1 MLAVQLAALLGG
13 DQGNAGEGTEEA
25 LALLDGFDDVL
36 VHGLARLADERAEA
50 VAALAAAFAATPL
63 GDRLAEAADAVVSG
77 SITQEHL
84 TALAGGRVALSGAV
98 HDALLE
104 SLDTALGRERAEW
117 PPTPGI
123 PEAAS
128 DSGAQPAGRPAAEPS
143 TQPAGRPAAEPAAQ
157 PAAQPAAPPASESA
171 AQPAA
176 QPAGQQV
183 AQPAGRPAA
192 QPAGNVLGGVRS
204 WLREL
209 AITGWRGVDHDLVS
223 AADQVIE
230 ALLAAPGLRRLA
242 VLIDGFAAELR
253 ASCPIGSAEH
263 LPVRR
268 WADLWTR
275 ALLLSQDGVLTG
287 EPTGEPGPAAM
298 VSGRLLVLGVDVHEH
313 GTAVQF
319 QVHAVLEPADGG
331 TPRLVRTSVTAAKVD
346 TIVGTALWKLPQRHK
361 VLLAALADRRS
372 IEIADVPL
380 LDSGDLVWHDDRAFV
395 SKPADPLATARLC
408 LPGALAPAVPPLDRV
423 PVRIAEPVLVEG
435 YKVTKDGSFDLDGTL
450 LAVDTER
457 LPDCG
462 PLTPKLVAASS
473 VCVGLMRWDGGRWT
487 LQPLAVQAKV
497 KREAVVVATGDWALG
512 PTDPKA
518 AKAEARAADAVAVLQ
533 ERAGRLL
540 RR

>member
-13 DQGNAGEGTEEA
+13 DSGNAGEGAEEA
-25 LALLDGFDDVL
+25 LALLDGFDDAL
-36 VHGLARLADERAEA
+36 VHGLARLADERADA
-50 VAALAAAFAATPL
+50 VTALAAAFAATPL

-104 SLDTALGRERAEW
+104 GLDTALGRERAEW
-117 PPTPGI
+117 PPAPDDPGT
-123 PEAAS
+123 
-128 DSGAQPAGRPAAEPS
+128 AG
-143 TQPAGRPAAEPAAQ
+143 GV
-157 PAAQPAAPPASESA
+157 
-171 AQPAA
+171 
-176 QPAGQQV
+176 G
-183 AQPAGRPAA
+183 A

-223 AADQVIE
+223 AADQVVE
-230 ALLAAPGLRRLA
+230 ALLAAPDLRRLA
-242 VLIDGFAAELR
+242 VLLDGFAAELR
-253 ASCPIGSAEH
+253 ASCPIGSADH

-275 ALLLSQDGVLTG
+275 ALLLAQDGVLTG
-287 EPTGEPGPAAM
+287 EPRPATT

-319 QVHAVLEPADGG
+319 QMHAVLEPADGG
-331 TPRLVRTSVTAAKVD
+331 RPRLVRTSVTVAKVD
-346 TIVGTALWKLPQRHK
+346 TIVGPALWKLTQRHK
-361 VLLAALADRRS
+361 VLLSALADRRS
-372 IEIADVPL
+372 VEIADMPL
-380 LDSGDLVWHDDRAFV
+380 LDSGDLVWDDDRAFV

-435 YKVTKDGSFDLDGTL
+435 YKVTGDGSFDLGGTV
-450 LAVDTER
+450 LAVDAER

-473 VCVGLMRWDGGRWT
+473 ACVGLVRWDGGRWT

-497 KREAVVVATGDWALG
+497 KRETVVVATGDWALG

-518 AKAEARAADAVAVLQ
+518 AKAEARAADAVTVLR

>member
-13 DQGNAGEGTEEA
+13 DSGKAGEGAEEA
-25 LALLDGFDDVL
+25 LALLDGFDDAL
-36 VHGLARLADERAEA
+36 VHGLARLADERADA

-117 PPTPGI
+117 PPAPDGLGTTGG
-123 PEAAS
+123 AAAQPVVQS
-128 DSGAQPAGRPAAEPS
+128 AAQPAV
-143 TQPAGRPAAEPAAQ
+143 EPAAQ
-157 PAAQPAAPPASESA
+157 PAVQP
-171 AQPAA
+171 
-176 QPAGQQV
+176 V
-183 AQPAGRPAA
+183 
-192 QPAGNVLGGVRS
+192 GNVLGGVRS

-223 AADQVIE
+223 AADQIVE
-230 ALLAAPGLRRLA
+230 ALLAAPDLRRLA
-242 VLIDGFAAELR
+242 VLLDGFAAELR

-287 EPTGEPGPAAM
+287 EPRPAAT

-313 GTAVQF
+313 ATAVQF

-331 TPRLVRTSVTAAKVD
+331 RPRLVRTSVAVAKVD
-346 TIVGTALWKLPQRHK
+346 TIVGPALWKLTQRHK
-361 VLLAALADRRS
+361 ILLAALADRRCV
-372 IEIADVPL
+372 EITDMPL
-380 LDSGDLVWHDDRAFV
+380 LDSGDLVWDDDHAFV
-395 SKPADPLATARLC
+395 SKPADPLAAARLC
-408 LPGALAPAVPPLDRV
+408 LSGALAPAVPPLDRV
-423 PVRIAEPVLVEG
+423 AVRIAEPVLVEG
-435 YKVTKDGSFDLDGTL
+435 YKITKDGSFDLGGTV
-450 LAVDTER
+450 LAVDAQR
-457 LPDCG
+457 LPECG

-473 VCVGLMRWDGGRWT
+473 ACVGLVRWDAGRWT

-518 AKAEARAADAVAVLQ
+518 AKAEARAADAVTVLR

>member
-13 DQGNAGEGTEEA
+13 DSGNAGEGAEEA
-25 LALLDGFDDVL
+25 LALLDGFDDAL
-36 VHGLARLADERAEA
+36 VHGLARLADERADA
-50 VAALAAAFAATPL
+50 VTALAAAFAATPL

-98 HDALLE
+98 HDSLLE

-117 PPTPGI
+117 PSAPDGPGT
-123 PEAAS
+123 AG
-128 DSGAQPAGRPAAEPS
+128 GA
-143 TQPAGRPAAEPAAQ
+143 
-157 PAAQPAAPPASESA
+157 
-171 AQPAA
+171 AA
-176 QPAGQQV
+176 QPAGH
-183 AQPAGRPAA
+183 
-192 QPAGNVLGGVRS
+192 VLGGVRS

-230 ALLAAPGLRRLA
+230 ALLAAPDLRRLA
-242 VLIDGFAAELR
+242 VLLDGFAAELR

-275 ALLLSQDGVLTG
+275 ALLLSQEGVLTG
-287 EPTGEPGPAAM
+287 EPRPAAT

-331 TPRLVRTSVTAAKVD
+331 RSRLVRTSVTVAKVD

-372 IEIADVPL
+372 VEIADMPL
-380 LDSGDLVWHDDRAFV
+380 LDSGDLVWDDDRAFV

-435 YKVTKDGSFDLDGTL
+435 YKVTKDGSFDLDGTV
-450 LAVDTER
+450 LAVDAEL
-457 LPDCG
+457 LPGCG

-473 VCVGLMRWDGGRWT
+473 ACVGLVRWDGGRWT

-518 AKAEARAADAVAVLQ
+518 AKAEARAADAVTVLR

>member
-13 DQGNAGEGTEEA
+13 DSGNAGEGAEEA
-25 LALLDGFDDVL
+25 LALLDGFDDAL
-36 VHGLARLADERAEA
+36 VHGLARLADERADA
-50 VAALAAAFAATPL
+50 VTALAAAFAATPL

-98 HDALLE
+98 HDSLLE
-104 SLDTALGRERAEW
+104 SLDTALGRERADW
-117 PPTPGI
+117 PPAPDGPGT
-123 PEAAS
+123 AG
-128 DSGAQPAGRPAAEPS
+128 GA
-143 TQPAGRPAAEPAAQ
+143 
-157 PAAQPAAPPASESA
+157 
-171 AQPAA
+171 AA
-176 QPAGQQV
+176 QPAGH
-183 AQPAGRPAA
+183 
-192 QPAGNVLGGVRS
+192 VLGGVRS

-230 ALLAAPGLRRLA
+230 ALLAAPDLRRLA
-242 VLIDGFAAELR
+242 VLLDGFAAELR

-287 EPTGEPGPAAM
+287 EPRPAAT

-331 TPRLVRTSVTAAKVD
+331 GSRLVRTSVTVAKVD

-372 IEIADVPL
+372 VEITDMPL
-380 LDSGDLVWHDDRAFV
+380 LDSGDLVWDDDRAFV

-435 YKVTKDGSFDLDGTL
+435 YKVTKDGSFDLDGAV
-450 LAVDTER
+450 LAVDAER

-473 VCVGLMRWDGGRWT
+473 ACVGLVRWDGGRWT

-518 AKAEARAADAVAVLQ
+518 AKAEAKAADAVTVLR

>member
-13 DQGNAGEGTEEA
+13 DSGNDGEGTGEA
-25 LALLDGFDDVL
+25 LALLDGFDDAL

-50 VAALAAAFAATPL
+50 VTAPAAAFAATPL

-77 SITQEHL
+77 SIAQEHL
-84 TALAGGRVALSGAV
+84 TALAGGRVALYGAV
-98 HDALLE
+98 HDALLG
-104 SLDTALGRERAEW
+104 SLDAALGRERADW
-117 PPTPGI
+117 PPTPGGSL
-123 PEAAS
+123 PSGSVPSGSVPGGAVPGVVVPGGAGTAGEAGG
-128 DSGAQPAGRPAAEPS
+128 SGAQ
-143 TQPAGRPAAEPAAQ
+143 
-157 PAAQPAAPPASESA
+157 
-171 AQPAA
+171 
-176 QPAGQQV
+176 
-183 AQPAGRPAA
+183 PAA

-230 ALLAAPGLRRLA
+230 ALLAVPALRRLA

-253 ASCPIGSAEH
+253 ASCPIGSTER

-275 ALLLSQDGVLTG
+275 AVLLSQDGVLTG
-287 EPTGEPGPAAM
+287 EPRPAAT

-319 QVHAVLEPADGG
+319 QVHAVLEPSDGG
-331 TPRLVRTSVTAAKVD
+331 RSRLVRTSVTAAKVD
-346 TIVGTALWKLPQRHK
+346 TIVGPALWKLPQRHK

-408 LPGALAPAVPPLDRV
+408 LPGALAPAVPPLDRA

-435 YKVTKDGSFDLDGTL
+435 YKVTADGSFDLGGAV
-450 LAVDTER
+450 LAVDAER

-462 PLTPKLVAASS
+462 PLTPKLLAASS
-473 VCVGLMRWDGGRWT
+473 ACVGLVQWDGGRWT

-497 KREAVVVATGDWALG
+497 KREAVVVATADWALG

-518 AKAEARAADAVAVLQ
+518 AKAEAKTGDAVTVLR

>member
-13 DQGNAGEGTEEA
+13 DQGNAGEGAEEA
-25 LALLDGFDDVL
+25 LALLDGFDDAL
-36 VHGLARLADERAEA
+36 VHGLARLADERADA

-117 PPTPGI
+117 PPTPGD
-123 PEAAS
+123 PGAAN
-128 DSGAQPAGRPAAEPS
+128 GPR
-143 TQPAGRPAAEPAAQ
+143 AQ
-157 PAAQPAAPPASESA
+157 PAAQPAA
-171 AQPAA
+171 
-176 QPAGQQV
+176 QQV
-183 AQPAGRPAA
+183 HPAEQAAA
-192 QPAGNVLGGVRS
+192 QPAGNAIGGVRS

-223 AADQVIE
+223 AADQVSE
-230 ALLAAPGLRRLA
+230 ALLAAPELRRLA
-242 VLIDGFAAELR
+242 VLLDGFAAELR

-287 EPTGEPGPAAM
+287 EPTGEARPASL

-408 LPGALAPAVPPLDRV
+408 LPGALAPAVPPLDRA

-435 YKVTKDGSFDLDGTL
+435 YKVTKDGSFDLGGTL
-450 LAVDTER
+450 LAVDTQR

-473 VCVGLMRWDGGRWT
+473 ACVGLMRWDGGRWT

>member
-1 MLAVQLAALLGG
+1 MLAVQLAALLAG
-13 DQGNAGEGTEEA
+13 DSGNAGDGAGEA
-25 LALLDGFDDVL
+25 LALLDGFDDAL
-36 VHGLARLADERAEA
+36 VHGLARLADERADA
-50 VAALAAAFAATPL
+50 VTALAAAFAATPL

-84 TALAGGRVALSGAV
+84 RALAGGRVALSGAV

-117 PPTPGI
+117 P
-123 PEAAS
+123 
-128 DSGAQPAGRPAAEPS
+128 
-143 TQPAGRPAAEPAAQ
+143 
-157 PAAQPAAPPASESA
+157 AAPDGPGT
-171 AQPAA
+171 
-176 QPAGQQV
+176 AGD
-183 AQPAGRPAA
+183 AGA

-230 ALLAAPGLRRLA
+230 ALLAAPDLHRLA
-242 VLIDGFAAELR
+242 VLLDGFAAELR
-253 ASCPIGSAEH
+253 ACCPIGPAEH

-287 EPTGEPGPAAM
+287 EPRSATT
-298 VSGRLLVLGVDVHEH
+298 VSGRLLALGVDVHEH

-319 QVHAVLEPADGG
+319 QVHAVLEPAGG
-331 TPRLVRTSVTAAKVD
+331 GRSRLVRTSVTVAKVD
-346 TIVGTALWKLPQRHK
+346 TIVGPALWKLAQRHK
-361 VLLAALADRRS
+361 VLLAALADGRS
-372 IEIADVPL
+372 VEITDMPL
-380 LDSGDLVWHDDRAFV
+380 LDSGDLVWDDDRAFV

-435 YKVTKDGSFDLDGTL
+435 YKVTKDGSFDLGGTV
-450 LAVDTER
+450 LAVDAER

-473 VCVGLMRWDGGRWT
+473 ACVGLVRWDAGRWT

-497 KREAVVVATGDWALG
+497 KREAVVAATGDWALG

-518 AKAEARAADAVAVLQ
+518 AKAEARAADAVTVLR

>member
-1 MLAVQLAALLGG
+1 MLGG
-13 DQGNAGEGTEEA
+13 DSGNAGDGAGEA
-25 LALLDGFDDVL
+25 LALLDGFDDAL
-36 VHGLARLADERAEA
+36 VHGLARLADERADA
-50 VAALAAAFAATPL
+50 VTALAAAFAATPL

-98 HDALLE
+98 HDALLD

-117 PPTPGI
+117 SPAPDGPGT
-123 PEAAS
+123 
-128 DSGAQPAGRPAAEPS
+128 AGD
-143 TQPAGRPAAEPAAQ
+143 AG
-157 PAAQPAAPPASESA
+157 
-171 AQPAA
+171 
-176 QPAGQQV
+176 
-183 AQPAGRPAA
+183 GRPAA

-209 AITGWRGVDHDLVS
+209 AITGWRGVDHDLVT
-223 AADQVIE
+223 AADQVVE
-230 ALLAAPGLRRLA
+230 ALLGAPDLRRLA
-242 VLIDGFAAELR
+242 VLLDGFAAELR

-287 EPTGEPGPAAM
+287 EPRPATT
-298 VSGRLLVLGVDVHEH
+298 VSGRLMALGVDVHEH

-319 QVHAVLEPADGG
+319 QVHAVLEPAGG
-331 TPRLVRTSVTAAKVD
+331 GRSRLVRTSVTVAKVD
-346 TIVGTALWKLPQRHK
+346 TIVGTALWKLAQRHK

-372 IEIADVPL
+372 VEITDMPL
-380 LDSGDLVWHDDRAFV
+380 LDSGDLVWDDDRAFV

-435 YKVTKDGSFDLDGTL
+435 YKVTEDGSLDLGGTV
-450 LAVDTER
+450 LAVDAER

-462 PLTPKLVAASS
+462 PLTPRLVAASS
-473 VCVGLMRWDGGRWT
+473 ACVGLVRWDAGRWT

-518 AKAEARAADAVAVLQ
+518 AKAEARAADAVTVLR

>member
-1 MLAVQLAALLGG
+1 MLAVQLAALLG
-13 DQGNAGEGTEEA
+13 DSDDAGEGAGEA
-25 LALLDGFDDVL
+25 LALLDGFDDAL
-36 VHGLARLADERAEA
+36 VHGLARLADERAGA

-63 GDRLAEAADAVVSG
+63 GARLAEAADAVVSG

-84 TALAGGRVALSGAV
+84 TVLAGGRVALSGAV
-98 HDALLE
+98 HDALLA

-117 PPTPGI
+117 PTTPGG
-123 PEAAS
+123 
-128 DSGAQPAGRPAAEPS
+128 SGTR
-143 TQPAGRPAAEPAAQ
+143 
-157 PAAQPAAPPASESA
+157 
-171 AQPAA
+171 
-176 QPAGQQV
+176 
-183 AQPAGRPAA
+183 
-192 QPAGNVLGGVRS
+192 PAGNALEGVRS

-230 ALLAAPGLRRLA
+230 ALLGAPALRRLA
-242 VLIDGFAAELR
+242 VLLDGFAAELR
-253 ASCPIGSAEH
+253 ASCPIGAAEH

-275 ALLLSQDGVLTG
+275 AVLLSQDGVLTG
-287 EPTGEPGPAAM
+287 EPGPAAT

-331 TPRLVRTSVTAAKVD
+331 RSLLVRTSVTVAKVD
-346 TIVGTALWKLPQRHK
+346 TIVGPALWKLPQRHK
-361 VLLAALADRRS
+361 VLLAALADRRG
-372 IEIADVPL
+372 IEIADMPL
-380 LDSGDLVWHDDRAFV
+380 LDSGDLVWDDDRAFV

-408 LPGALAPAVPPLDRV
+408 LPGALAPAVPPLDRA

-435 YKVTKDGSFDLDGTL
+435 YKVTGDGSFDLGGAVV
-450 LAVDTER
+450 AVDTER

-473 VCVGLMRWDGGRWT
+473 ACVGLVRWDGGRWT

-497 KREAVVVATGDWALG
+497 KRETVVVSTGDWALG

-518 AKAEARAADAVAVLQ
+518 AKAEARAADAVAVLR

>member
-1 MLAVQLAALLGG
+1 MLAVQLAALLG
-13 DQGNAGEGTEEA
+13 DSDAAGEGAGEA
-25 LALLDGFDDVL
+25 LALLDGFDDAL
-36 VHGLARLADERAEA
+36 VHGLARLADERAGA
-50 VAALAAAFAATPL
+50 VTALAAAFAATPL
-63 GDRLAEAADAVVSG
+63 GARLAEAADAVVSG

-84 TALAGGRVALSGAV
+84 TILAGGRIALSGAM
-98 HDALLE
+98 HDALLT
-104 SLDTALGRERAEW
+104 SLDTALGREHAEW
-117 PPTPGI
+117 TSTSGGP
-123 PEAAS
+123 A
-128 DSGAQPAGRPAAEPS
+128 SGAQPAGNAIE
-143 TQPAGRPAAEPAAQ
+143 
-157 PAAQPAAPPASESA
+157 
-171 AQPAA
+171 
-176 QPAGQQV
+176 
-183 AQPAGRPAA
+183 
-192 QPAGNVLGGVRS
+192 GVRS

-230 ALLAAPGLRRLA
+230 ALLGAPALRRLA
-242 VLIDGFAAELR
+242 VLLDGFAAELR

-275 ALLLSQDGVLTG
+275 AVLLSQDGVLTG
-287 EPTGEPGPAAM
+287 EPGPAAT

-331 TPRLVRTSVTAAKVD
+331 RSRLVRTSVTVAKVD
-346 TIVGTALWKLPQRHK
+346 TIVGPALWKLPQRHK
-361 VLLAALADRRS
+361 VLLAALADRRC

-380 LDSGDLVWHDDRAFV
+380 LDSGDLVWDDDRAFV

-408 LPGALAPAVPPLDRV
+408 LPGALGPAVPPLDRA

-435 YKVTKDGSFDLDGTL
+435 YKVTGDGSFDLGG
-450 LAVDTER
+450 AVIVVDTER

-473 VCVGLMRWDGGRWT
+473 ACVGLLRWDGGRWT

-497 KREAVVVATGDWALG
+497 KRETVVVATGDWALG

-518 AKAEARAADAVAVLQ
+518 AKAEAKAADAVAVLR

>member
-1 MLAVQLAALLGG
+1 MMLAVQLVALAG
-13 DQGNAGEGTEEA
+13 DSGDVGEGTAQA
-25 LALLDGFDDVL
+25 LALLDGFDDAL
-36 VHGLARLADERAEA
+36 VHGLARLADEHADA
-50 VAALAAAFAATPL
+50 VAAAFASSPL

-98 HDALLE
+98 HDALLGGF
-104 SLDTALGRERAEW
+104 DAALGRERAEW
-117 PPTPGI
+117 PSAPGG
-123 PEAAS
+123 PADGGSATGGPAS
-128 DSGAQPAGRPAAEPS
+128 GGPAWGGSASGDGAQP
-143 TQPAGRPAAEPAAQ
+143 
-157 PAAQPAAPPASESA
+157 
-171 AQPAA
+171 
-176 QPAGQQV
+176 V
-183 AQPAGRPAA
+183 
-192 QPAGNVLGGVRS
+192 GNVLGGVRS

-223 AADQVIE
+223 AADQIIE
-230 ALLAAPGLRRLA
+230 ALLAVPALRRLA
-242 VLIDGFAAELR
+242 VLLDGFAAELR
-253 ASCPIGSAEH
+253 ACSPIGSAEH

-275 ALLLSQDGVLTG
+275 ALLLSHDGVLTG
-287 EPTGEPGPAAM
+287 EPRPTAM

-319 QVHAVLEPADGG
+319 QVHAVLEPPGG
-331 TPRLVRTSVTAAKVD
+331 GRSRLVRTSVTVAKVD
-346 TIVGTALWKLPQRHK
+346 TIAGPALWKLPQRHK
-361 VLLAALADRRS
+361 VLLAALADRRGLD
-372 IEIADVPL
+372 ITDMPL
-380 LDSGDLVWHDDRAFV
+380 LDGGDLVWHDDRALV
-395 SKPADPLATARLC
+395 SKPADPFATARLV
-408 LPGALAPAVPPLDRV
+408 LPGALAPAVPPLDRA

-435 YKVTKDGSFDLDGTL
+435 YKVTKDGSFELGGAVI
-450 LAVDTER
+450 AVDTER

-473 VCVGLMRWDGGRWT
+473 ACVGLVRWDGGRWI

-497 KREAVVVATGDWALG
+497 KRETTVVATGDWALG

-518 AKAEARAADAVAVLQ
+518 AKAEARAADAVTVLR